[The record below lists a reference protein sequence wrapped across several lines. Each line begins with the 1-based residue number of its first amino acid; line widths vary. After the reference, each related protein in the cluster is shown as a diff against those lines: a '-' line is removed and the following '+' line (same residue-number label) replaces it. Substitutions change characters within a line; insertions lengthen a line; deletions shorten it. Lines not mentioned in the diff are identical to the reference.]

1 MTVRGDSGW
10 ATSAQNLYLV
20 AMAMFVVTIAI
31 GILNGADLVAFD
43 HNQVLT
49 HVHSGTIGWITLG
62 VVATAFVLFRVADA
76 RLGVALGALV
86 PVYVAAFYTGSLPAR
101 AITGTLLLVAVL
113 WLFAWLWRTYLAG
126 DRTLPRLAMTLG
138 LSTFTYGAIVGVVLP
153 IQFALGA
160 SRLTGDS
167 VGAHAAAMVF
177 GYLVLVSMGLIEW
190 RMRETAG
197 LPRGGVVQ
205 LGALFV
211 GGLVLSVGL
220 LFGAGQAAGG
230 IYLLT
235 QLVAVILFVVRV
247 LPEALRIPW
256 AGASPARHIGAAAL
270 WVLVAMG
277 IFMYLIA
284 AYIAA
289 NGDASKISTNIL
301 VASDHSVFIGVMT
314 NVALG
319 LLGSF
324 ARIATRARLVAL
336 VTFWGINL
344 GLLAFVLG
352 LIANSAEVKRVGAP
366 TMGIFLLVSLAAHG
380 WALWTQRREAA
391 DMMEV
396 APATGG
402 AA

>member
-1 MTVRGDSGW
+1 M
-10 ATSAQNLYLV
+10 LYLV

-31 GILNGADLVAFD
+31 GILNGADVVEFD
-43 HNQVLT
+43 HNQLLT

-62 VVATAFVLFRVADA
+62 VIATAFVLFQAADS
-76 RLGVALGALV
+76 RLATALAILV
-86 PVYVAAFYTGSLPAR
+86 PIYVAAFYTGSFTAR
-101 AITGTLLLVAVL
+101 AIAGVALLVAVL
-113 WLFAWLWRTYLAG
+113 WTFSWLWRTYLAG
-126 DRTLPRLAMTLG
+126 ERTLPRLAMTLG
-138 LSTFTYGAIVGVVLP
+138 LSTFAYGAVVGVVLQ
-153 IQFALGA
+153 IQFALGQNWL
-160 SRLTGDS
+160 SGDS

-190 RMRETAG
+190 RTGTAAG
-197 LPRGGVVQ
+197 LARGGVIQ
-205 LGALFV
+205 LGALFA

-220 LFGAGQAAGG
+220 LVGAGQAAGG

-235 QLVAVILFVVRV
+235 QLIAVILFVARVVPRAVRTD
-247 LPEALRIPW
+247 W
-256 AGASPARHIGAAAL
+256 AGTSPARYVAAAAI

-324 ARIATRARLVAL
+324 SSPVPRARTLTLIA
-336 VTFWGINL
+336 FWGINL
-344 GLLAFVLG
+344 GLVVFVLG
-352 LIANSAEVKRVGAP
+352 LIANSAEVKRIGAP
-366 TMGIFLLVSLAAHG
+366 TMGVFLLVSLAVHG
-380 WALWTQRREAA
+380 WALWSHRSSASA
-391 DMMEV
+391 SFASSASV
-396 APATGG
+396 
-402 AA
+402 